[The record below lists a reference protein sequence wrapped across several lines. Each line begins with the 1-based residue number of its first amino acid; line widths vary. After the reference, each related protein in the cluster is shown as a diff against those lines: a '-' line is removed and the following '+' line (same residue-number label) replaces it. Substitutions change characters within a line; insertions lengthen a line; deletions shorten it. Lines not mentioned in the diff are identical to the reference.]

1 MVQIKGIDVSKWQG
15 EIDWKKVRA
24 DGVEFAIIRTGYFTN
39 YIDPYFEKNYNNA
52 KAAGIK
58 LGSYGR
64 P

>member
-24 DGVEFAIIRTGYFTN
+24 DGVEFAMIRTGYFTN
-39 YIDPYFEKNYNNA
+39 YIDPYFEKNYNGA
-52 KAAGIK
+52 KSAGIK